1 MSIAEMIN
9 QGTKQQ
15 SQSWS
20 VLSENLGRLGQQ
32 VGQQLAMRE
41 YQKQAAEALPAMQQQ
56 MQAALQD
63 AGSGRSADAY
73 SKLLPLISNPA
84 YNQNPILLP
93 GLEYIMKATKDTSDD
108 FLMKQKAQQGSELSL
123 ADAFI
128 ASQLGMPLP
137 QKPGAVTP
145 PATGQPPTTPKPPA
159 TGQPPIVEPAGDV
172 TTQDI
177 GDAVLIDDDERAL
190 QESSE
195 IFANAARQVK
205 QEGTGLALSSME
217 FVDESQFSDKNIE
230 DKFSIIPLPR
240 SASKFLGEGIDSMA
254 VPKDIEGLRQSGLTL
269 KGQYGNIN
277 FSNINNSEKSKE
289 LRQLFLSTINT
300 QINRLNNSKE
310 INELISYYGG
320 FDKIGPPS
328 EDPKTGNIFWK
339 IEDKEGKVKTIKLGT
354 GTKDNPGLKETFLGV
369 INAPNHAAIFVMPML
384 RSNMP
389 APKTPAP
396 KVPQNSSREKS
407 LADMLQG
414 S

>member
-1 MSIAEMIN
+1 MSIAEMIMRDN
-9 QGTKQQ
+9 AQQ
-15 SQSWS
+15 SKNWS
-20 VLSENLGRLGQQ
+20 VLSDNLGKLGQQ

-93 GLEYIMKATKDTSDD
+93 GLEYIMKATKDESDN
-108 FLMKQKAQQGSELSL
+108 FLMKQKTQQGSQYGI
-123 ADAFI
+123 ADYII
-128 ASQLGMPLP
+128 A
-137 QKPGAVTP
+137 QKFGINLTEQPSAVTP
-145 PATGQPPTTPKPPA
+145 PATGGGG
-159 TGQPPIVEPAGDV
+159 TGQPPTSNQPSIVEPNDDITAQPTGDS
-172 TTQDI
+172 
-177 GDAVLIDDDERAL
+177 VLIDDDERAL
-190 QESSE
+190 QDSAD

-230 DKFSIIPLPR
+230 DKFSIIPLPK

-300 QINRLNNSKE
+300 QINRLNKSKE
-310 INELISYYGG
+310 INDLIKHYGG

-354 GTKDNPGLKETFLGV
+354 GTKDSPGLKETFLGV
-369 INAPNHAAIFVMPML
+369 INAPNQAAIFGMPML

-389 APKTPAP
+389 APN
-396 KVPQNSSREKS
+396 VPQNAGREKS
-407 LADMLQG
+407 LEEML
-414 S
+414 

>member
-1 MSIAEMIN
+1 ME
-9 QGTKQQ
+9 GGKQQ

-41 YQKQAAEALPAMQQQ
+41 YQKQAAESLPVIQQQ

-63 AGSGRSADAY
+63 AGAGRSADAY

-93 GLEYIMKATKDTSDD
+93 GLEFAMKATKDTSDD
-108 FLMKQKAQQGSELSL
+108 FVMKQKAQQGSGLSL

-137 QKPGAVTP
+137 QKPGAVTT
-145 PATGQPPTTPKPPA
+145 PAAGGGGTGQPPA
-159 TGQPPIVEPAGDV
+159 NNQPPPSNKSTIVEPTDDV
-172 TTQDI
+172 TAQF
-177 GDAVLIDDDERAL
+177 IDDDEKAL
-190 QESSE
+190 QDSAD

-289 LRQLFLSTINT
+289 LRQLFLSNINT
-300 QINRLNNSKE
+300 QINRLNKSKE
-310 INELISYYGG
+310 INDLIKHYGG
-320 FDKIGPPS
+320 FDKIGPYA

-369 INAPNHAAIFVMPML
+369 INAPNQAAIFGMPML

-389 APKTPAP
+389 APN
-396 KVPQNSSREKS
+396 VPQNAGREKS
-407 LADMLQG
+407 LEEML
-414 S
+414 